1 MRIKLNRRNL
11 IAIGA
16 VVLAAALGVFV
27 LLDLLFANHLT
38 PNRASSMLEKAAP
51 QLVSVLKSE
60 FGDDFSKIVK
70 ATVDAEPELVGDDV
84 LSGFIDHQTRAITEQ
99 HADVARAAPSE
110 LVVEWMLRLAE
121 TMDSVQLV
129 AGPQLC
135 ARYVNEG
142 RSALSDEEML
152 EKLAPVFDAR
162 DAALF
167 KALAGARDMP
177 LDPAPSPPTD
187 ADWQAVGLAM
197 NGFEVPAGYAQI
209 VASDDTGNR
218 DYCPA
223 LAYYFRIVAAMPDDA
238 GKRVRAEYFVQSI
251 S

>member
-38 PNRASSMLEKAAP
+38 PNRATSMLEKAAP
-51 QLVSVLKSE
+51 QLVSVLKAD
-60 FGDDFSKIVK
+60 FGDDFGKIVK
-70 ATVDAEPELVGDDV
+70 ATVAAEPDLVSDED
-84 LSGFIDHQTRAITEQ
+84 LTGFIDRQTRAITEQ
-99 HADVARAAPSE
+99 HADVARAAPPE
-110 LVVEWMLRLAE
+110 LVVDWMIRLAE
-121 TMDSVQLV
+121 TMDSVQLA
-129 AGPQLC
+129 AGPKLC

-142 RSALSDEEML
+142 RSALIDPEML
-152 EKLAPVFDAR
+152 ERLAPVFDAR

-167 KALAGARDMP
+167 KALAGARDTP
-177 LDPAPSPPTD
+177 LDPAPTPPSD

-209 VASDDTGNR
+209 VATDDTDNR
-218 DYCPA
+218 DYCQA
-223 LAYYFRIVAAMPDDA
+223 LAYYFRTVAALPGDA
-238 GKRVRAEYFVQSI
+238 GRRVRAEYFVQSI

>member
-16 VVLAAALGVFV
+16 VVLAAMLGVFV
-27 LLDLLFANHLT
+27 LLDVLFANHLT

-60 FGDDFSKIVK
+60 FGNDFSKIVK
-70 ATVDAEPELVGDDV
+70 ATVAAEPDLASEED

-110 LVVEWMLRLAE
+110 LVAAWMMRLAE
-121 TMDSVQLV
+121 TMDSVQME
-129 AGPQLC
+129 AGPELC
-135 ARYVNEG
+135 ARYINEG
-142 RSALSDEEML
+142 RSALTDPEML
-152 EKLAPVFDAR
+152 ERLAPVFDAR

-177 LDPAPSPPTD
+177 VDPVPAPPSD

-209 VASDDTGNR
+209 VASDDTDNR

-223 LAYYFRIVAAMPDDA
+223 LAYYFRTVAALPGDA